1 MKTYQ
6 FTSEE
11 GDVLLFHAGVR
22 NYHEMASANY
32 IRAVVCKRLGITPE
46 QKITYDPAKKELYVE
61 EGIILPNQKVETKAK

>member
-6 FTSEE
+6 FNDEE
-11 GDVLLFHAGVR
+11 SQVVLFHYGVK

-32 IRAVVCKRLGITPE
+32 IRAVVCQRLGITPE

-61 EGIILPNQKVETKAK
+61 EGIILPNSKSETKSK